1 MDEVRRTKQRKA
13 ARLLRS
19 GASVTIESVAE
30 RAGVA
35 PATVS
40 RALNHPHK
48 VAPETLARVNQAIA
62 QTGYLPN
69 LVAGGLAS
77 SRSRLFAAV
86 VPSIANL
93 VYAET
98 IQSFTRRVREKGY
111 QVVLG
116 ESGYDSQT
124 EEDVVTALLGR
135 RPDAIFLIGINHSLE
150 CRRKLLA
157 AKIPVAET
165 WDITPTPLDVVVGY
179 DHDKVGE
186 AVAEYL
192 LGRGHRAFACV
203 AASDARALKRQ
214 AAFAAEI
221 ERRGGGEVLLETT
234 LPGSSLEW
242 GRQRMAALIE
252 ERGFTKGAVFCSSD
266 FLALGVLVEAQ
277 ARGLSVPG
285 DVAVMGFGD
294 LDFAAHTHP
303 AMTTVKIDRTLMG
316 ATAADAL
323 LARVVDQPWPES
335 VVDLGF
341 SIVARATA

>member
-1 MDEVRRTKQRKA
+1 MDEVRRVKRRKA
-13 ARLLRS
+13 ARVRRPS
-19 GASVTIESVAE
+19 AGVTLESVAE

-48 VAPETLARVNQAIA
+48 VAAETLARVNAAIA

-69 LVAGGLAS
+69 LLAGGLAS
-77 SRSRLFAAV
+77 SRSRLFAAI

-111 QVVLG
+111 QVLLG
-116 ESGYDSQT
+116 ESGYDPRT
-124 EEDVVTALLGR
+124 EEDVVTAVLGR
-135 RPDAIFLIGINHSLE
+135 RPDAIFLIGINHSLD

-157 AKIPVAET
+157 ARIPIVET

-179 DHDKVGE
+179 DHDKVGQ
-186 AVAEYL
+186 AVAEYVL
-192 LGRGHRAFACV
+192 ARGHAACACV

-214 AAFAAEI
+214 AAFAAEV
-221 ERRGGGEVLLETT
+221 ERRGGGPVLLETT

-242 GRQRMAALIE
+242 GRQRMAALID
-252 ERGFTKGAVFCSSD
+252 RGFARGAVFCSSD
-266 FLALGVLVEAQ
+266 MLGLGVMIEAQ
-277 ARGLSVPG
+277 ARGLRVPE
-285 DVAVMGFGD
+285 DVAVVGFGD

-323 LARVVDQPWPES
+323 LARAVDQPWPEP

-341 SIVARATA
+341 SVVARASA

>member
-1 MDEVRRTKQRKA
+1 MEEVRRVKRRRA
-13 ARLLRS
+13 ARARRPS
-19 GASVTIESVAE
+19 AAVTLESVAE

-48 VAPETLARVNQAIA
+48 VAPETLARVNAAIA

-69 LVAGGLAS
+69 LLAGGLAS
-77 SRSRLFAAV
+77 SRSRLFAAI

-111 QVVLG
+111 QVLLG
-116 ESGYDSQT
+116 ESGYDPRT
-124 EEDVVTALLGR
+124 EEDVVTAVLGR

-157 AKIPVAET
+157 AKIPIVET
-165 WDITPTPLDVVVGY
+165 WDVTPTPLDVVVGY
-179 DHDKVGE
+179 AHDQVGR
-186 AVAEYL
+186 AVADFL
-192 LGRGHRAFACV
+192 LGQGYAGFACV

-214 AAFAAEI
+214 AAFAVEI
-221 ERRGGGEVLLETT
+221 ERRGGGAVLLETT
-234 LPGSSLEW
+234 QPGSSLEW
-242 GRQRMAALIE
+242 GRQRMAALIA
-252 ERGFTKGAVFCSSD
+252 RGFARGAVFCSSD
-266 FLALGVLVEAQ
+266 MLALGVIVEAQ
-277 ARGLSVPG
+277 ARGLRVPE
-285 DVAVMGFGD
+285 DIAVVGFGD

-323 LARVVDQPWPES
+323 LARVVDQPWPEA

-341 SIVARATA
+341 SIVVRATA